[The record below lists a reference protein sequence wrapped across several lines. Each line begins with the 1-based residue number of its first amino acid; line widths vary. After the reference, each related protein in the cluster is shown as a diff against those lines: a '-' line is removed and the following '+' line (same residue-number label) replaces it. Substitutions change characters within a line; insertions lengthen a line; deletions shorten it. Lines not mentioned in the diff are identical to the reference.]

1 MFSLHGRTALVTGG
15 ARGCGLAFARGL
27 AQAGANVAIFD
38 RIPPEEGF
46 LSIEREY
53 GVRTAYYEVD
63 VSSPDSLATGFSAF
77 QTDFDNALDICVPCA
92 GINRHQTFLEFNYAD
107 HQELL
112 GVNVLGL
119 FHTAQLAAR
128 QMIANGTKHGS
139 IVLVAS
145 MASHVAVRSQLCS
158 AYCGSKGAVRA
169 MCPAIAKEL
178 AEYGIRVNSI
188 SPGYVRTEMTAAF
201 PHLIEE
207 WKSAAMNGRIA
218 EPEDIMGAC
227 VFLASDATIL
237 AQKWGYQLTRQS
249 VRTPSLVTNYY
260 NNTHPEA
267 TMNVSSP
274 LQTQGIHT
282 MSPSAI
288 NEGFPSPSTIP
299 TTTVVV
305 VGAGPSGLMLTNNL
319 LRYGTPVI
327 LLDDRPTATS
337 TGKADGLQPKT
348 IETLKQ
354 LRLSDELLRNG
365 AKVYDICFWESTP
378 QNPTLNRTSRQTH
391 YPDHLVGASDPY
403 ILLAHQGMLEDVLI
417 KDIEERGGS
426 VQRNSPFV
434 SVSKTS
440 DGSGELE
447 VIYNDNTTNT
457 QKPIRTKYLVGCDGA
472 RSKVRDFIPGAQLEG
487 EMSNASWGVL
497 DGIIDTDFPDLWS
510 KVAVRSHTAG
520 SILWIPRERGMT
532 RLYVELSSTDG
543 ERVDRAKATPE
554 YVMARAREAMQ
565 PFRLEW
571 KFIEWFGNYVV
582 GQRVARRFS
591 DPENQIFI
599 AGDVCP
605 FHPSFSH
612 QCTDLNNKIQAAQGA
627 NTSMHDS
634 VNLAW
639 KLNLVSR
646 GLAPASLLNTYSE
659 ERRKIANDLIAFDA
673 GHVAAFEK
681 GETALARNFEEN
693 IRFISGVGAEYDA
706 GVVTKSPQSKVKGGI
721 QPGTLTRPAKVTRYI
736 DANPVDLQLDIPM
749 MGQFRVVLFV
759 GDVVGGKRFLEGF
772 CGADAL
778 EGVHSVAKESYKKC
792 PRGLSDGDKYSPL
805 ERYTPVS
812 EVVTYGL
819 VTRSEKR
826 EFELG
831 DLPELLQK
839 SRWTVYLDDVEGGE
853 GCTKKWMGEME
864 RGQVG
869 VMVVRPDGNPS
880 DAPYMPKHP
889 CKNHKTK
896 ESSMIDEG
904 QMQMQHKP

>member
-1 MFSLHGRTALVTGG
+1 
-15 ARGCGLAFARGL
+15 
-27 AQAGANVAIFD
+27 
-38 RIPPEEGF
+38 
-46 LSIEREY
+46 
-53 GVRTAYYEVD
+53 
-63 VSSPDSLATGFSAF
+63 
-77 QTDFDNALDICVPCA
+77 
-92 GINRHQTFLEFNYAD
+92 
-107 HQELL
+107 
-112 GVNVLGL
+112 
-119 FHTAQLAAR
+119 
-128 QMIANGTKHGS
+128 
-139 IVLVAS
+139 
-145 MASHVAVRSQLCS
+145 
-158 AYCGSKGAVRA
+158 
-169 MCPAIAKEL
+169 
-178 AEYGIRVNSI
+178 
-188 SPGYVRTEMTAAF
+188 
-201 PHLIEE
+201 
-207 WKSAAMNGRIA
+207 
-218 EPEDIMGAC
+218 
-227 VFLASDATIL
+227 
-237 AQKWGYQLTRQS
+237 
-249 VRTPSLVTNYY
+249 
-260 NNTHPEA
+260 
-267 TMNVSSP
+267 
-274 LQTQGIHT
+274 

-457 QKPIRTKYLVGCDGA
+457 QKAVRTKYLVGCDGA

-599 AGDVCP
+599 AGDAGHV
-605 FHPSFSH
+605 HSA
-612 QCTDLNNKIQAAQGA
+612 LAAQGA

-646 GLAPASLLNTYSE
+646 GLAPASLLSTYSE

-706 GVVTKSPQSKVKGGI
+706 GVVTKSRQSKVKGGI

-759 GDVVGGKRFLEGF
+759 GDVVGGKGFLEGF

-778 EGVHSVAKESYKKC
+778 EGVHSVTKESYKKC
-792 PRGLSDGDKYSPL
+792 PRGLSDGDKYFPL

-831 DLPELLQK
+831 HLPELLQK

-853 GCTKKWMGEME
+853 GCTKKWIGEME

-869 VMVVRPDGNPS
+869 VMVVRPDGYVGAKGVWGWS
-880 DAPYMPKHP
+880 
-889 CKNHKTK
+889 
-896 ESSMIDEG
+896 EG
-904 QMQMQHKP
+904 EGCRAAEWVGEYLALEE